1 MKIIGI
7 VPARMSASRFPGKPL
22 HPILGRPMIE
32 HVFER
37 AMLYKKWSELM
48 LATCDK
54 EIADFGRK
62 KGYPVVMTSNTHIR
76 ALDRVAEAVK
86 KSDLNITDDDIVV
99 NVQGDEPMLT
109 PEMIETVIEPF
120 IENSDISGTMLTMD
134 IVDEDQYYDP
144 DILKV
149 VHDLNRRVLYTS
161 RSPIPYTKKF
171 TPELGAKR
179 IYGIFAFRWGFLKE
193 FTALPESPLEIKESC
208 DSNRLYDNSLSQH
221 IAPFHY
227 IPSFSVDSPKDINL
241 VEKYMKKDLLWG
253 TY

>member
-99 NVQGDEPMLT
+99 NVQGDEPLLN
-109 PEMIETVIEPF
+109 PNVIREVVA
-120 IENSDISGTMLTMD
+120 SGFDDNVFKTA
-134 IVDEDQYYDP
+134 V
-144 DILKV
+144 
-149 VHDLNRRVLYTS
+149 
-161 RSPIPYTKKF
+161 SPIFNNVNNSNEVKV
-171 TPELGAKR
+171 
-179 IYGIFAFRWGFLKE
+179 
-193 FTALPESPLEIKESC
+193 ALSFN
-208 DSNRLYDNSLSQH
+208 NR
-221 IAPFHY
+221 
-227 IPSFSVDSPKDINL
+227 
-241 VEKYMKKDLLWG
+241 
-253 TY
+253 